1 MDRKAAETASSPWLC
16 LGSAAQY
23 YRGAEAAVV
32 VHDVASFVGGLILT
46 CLIVHLQPLLVV
58 VRLEHELEHTWF
70 GFGFGFGLWFGFG
83 FGLWF
88 GFGFGLELEHTVGH
102 NALGPLALVLL
113 QAVSKYNR
121 KLARG
126 GVGGGVA
133 SRNYVARETNRV
145 KTFY

>member
-83 FGLWF
+83 FG
-88 GFGFGLELEHTVGH
+88 VM
-102 NALGPLALVLL
+102 VR
-113 QAVSKYNR
+113 VR
-121 KLARG
+121 VRAR
-126 GVGGGVA
+126 A
-133 SRNYVARETNRV
+133 
-145 KTFY
+145 